1 MNRGVLS
8 NPSFIGSSKKISDE
22 KRGNPKKHK
31 GAHQKRPP
39 RKKEATPRNTKGL
52 IKKDHR

>member
-1 MNRGVLS
+1 VLS

-39 RKKEATPRNTKGL
+39 MKKEATLRNTKGL